1 MNVVLWVICYGLWP
15 LVAFCLRPLNPGRVD
30 FERKNLKENAMGV
43 GGQKFNAPADVAFEV
58 SSEGELE
65 QIRVLLVELLDRGKC
80 VELLYCSRSV
90 EGNIYSLAKSYPRQ
104 LKTLRLPLLTA
115 APRWGRG
122 QSALHFLTAPVL
134 VLCRYDF
141 FPELLLYGIFSA
153 RRFILLSATCRGK
166 GALIKRLFYRRL
178 FGCFDLILP
187 ATSVDRREI
196 EQLLDQSVLPEIDL
210 RVLRIVRRLS
220 RRQQLFS
227 QRNLLGYVEF
237 IRNWP
242 REQRLILGQCYASEL
257 KLLEHPLLLEKI
269 RQQKLLVCLC
279 PHHLEKVEVGHMA
292 QAVRKL
298 CAKNEGLEFAVVGEE
313 GLARGEF
320 SPFHLLELRGVLC
333 ELYHYFSV
341 CYVGGGF
348 ERSIHSVLEPYLA
361 GSHVICGPRVHRSAE
376 FALVD
381 SQAGASLTTI
391 VEQSQFF
398 TAYQKVVGQKNPDQ
412 SFELAAIMEE
422 RYQKLLGEFL

>member
-15 LVAFCLRPLNPGRVD
+15 LVAFCLRPLNPERVD

-43 GGQKFNAPADVAFEV
+43 GGQKFSAPADVAFEV

-65 QIRVLLVELLDRGKC
+65 QIQVLLVELLDRGKC

-90 EGNIYSLAKSYPRQ
+90 EGNIHSLAKSYPRQ

-196 EQLLDQSVLPEIDL
+196 EQLLGQSVLPEIDL
-210 RVLRIVRRLS
+210 RVLRDCPTTLS
-220 RRQQLFS
+220 
-227 QRNLLGYVEF
+227 
-237 IRNWP
+237 
-242 REQRLILGQCYASEL
+242 
-257 KLLEHPLLLEKI
+257 
-269 RQQKLLVCLC
+269 
-279 PHHLEKVEVGHMA
+279 
-292 QAVRKL
+292 
-298 CAKNEGLEFAVVGEE
+298 
-313 GLARGEF
+313 
-320 SPFHLLELRGVLC
+320 SPATF
-333 ELYHYFSV
+333 
-341 CYVGGGF
+341 
-348 ERSIHSVLEPYLA
+348 
-361 GSHVICGPRVHRSAE
+361 
-376 FALVD
+376 
-381 SQAGASLTTI
+381 
-391 VEQSQFF
+391 
-398 TAYQKVVGQKNPDQ
+398 
-412 SFELAAIMEE
+412 
-422 RYQKLLGEFL
+422 